1 MPHAPA
7 CLRVCRLLPAAATFN
22 HLCCSLQALAFR
34 TYLAEGRLIRQSEV
48 ELAEIEECESR

>member
-1 MPHAPA
+1 MPPHACVCA
-7 CLRVCRLLPAAATFN
+7 GFCLLRRPLTISAAA
-22 HLCCSLQALAFR
+22 LQALAFR